1 VSEDWVDDA
10 PLFAAWR
17 RFVHADVAPFTIPG
31 HKRRGADLHPD
42 LGRLLDADVPL
53 YGGADTPKLTAGVLR
68 EAEHRAAELWGA
80 DRCRFSTGGSTQA
93 NQIVCLSL
101 GSPGDEVLVGRNA
114 HRSVLSGL
122 VLAGLV
128 PVWLPVEVH
137 PGTGAPLGV
146 TAATVRAALVEH
158 PRAVA
163 VIVTEPSYQGTIGD
177 VAGVVRVA
185 HEHGVPVVVDQAWGA
200 HLGMAPG
207 MPPHALQLGA
217 DALVTSAHKML
228 PAYSQAALVA
238 VKGARLDVDRVDR
251 AVAALETTSPTS
263 SVLAS
268 IDAARAFLASGAG
281 RAAIGRTAALV
292 AMARERLGRLG
303 LLVPGAE
310 TYGEGRVD
318 PLKLVVHLAAAGRDG
333 LAIEDA
339 LLERGMPVEMADR
352 DAIVAQVGLL
362 DDEVTV
368 GRLLDGIEAAVAG
381 PAGPAR
387 TVVPGAGAPI
397 PPQRMTP
404 RAAYFAG
411 YDVVALDEV
420 VGRVSAELVAPYP
433 PGVPLLVPGEEV
445 TADTIAALHLAV
457 TAGTRI
463 AYAAD
468 PGLATLHVVRGD
480 G

>member
-1 VSEDWVDDA
+1 
-10 PLFAAWR
+10 
-17 RFVHADVAPFTIPG
+17 
-31 HKRRGADLHPD
+31 
-42 LGRLLDADVPL
+42 
-53 YGGADTPKLTAGVLR
+53 
-68 EAEHRAAELWGA
+68 
-80 DRCRFSTGGSTQA
+80 
-93 NQIVCLSL
+93 
-101 GSPGDEVLVGRNA
+101 
-114 HRSVLSGL
+114 VLSGL

-137 PGTGAPLGV
+137 PLTGAPLGV
-146 TAATVRAALVEH
+146 APDAVRAALTEH

-163 VIVTEPSYQGTIGD
+163 VVVTEPSYQGTIGD
-177 VAGVVRVA
+177 VAGVVRA
-185 HEHGVPVVVDQAWGA
+185 GHEHGVPVVVDQAWGA
-200 HLGMAPG
+200 HLGMADG
-207 MPPHALQLGA
+207 MPPHALELGA

-238 VKGARLDVDRVDR
+238 VQGARLDLDRVDR
-251 AVAALETTSPTS
+251 AMGALETTSPTS

-268 IDAARAFLASGAG
+268 IDAARAFLASGTG
-281 RAAIGRTAALV
+281 RGAIGRTADLV
-292 AMARERLGRLG
+292 AGARERLGGLG
-303 LLVPGAE
+303 LLAPGAE

-318 PLKLVVHLAAAGRDG
+318 PLKLFVHLAAAGRDG

-339 LLERGMPVEMADR
+339 LLERGIPVEMADR
-352 DAIVAQVGLL
+352 DALVAQVGLL
-362 DDEVTV
+362 DDEVTI

-381 PAGPAR
+381 PPGPAR
-387 TVVPGAGAPI
+387 EVVRGAGASI

-411 YDVVALDEV
+411 YDVVPLDDA

-445 TADTIAALHLAV
+445 TAGTIGALHAAV

-468 PGLATLHVVRGD
+468 PGLATLHVVRTD
-480 G
+480 A